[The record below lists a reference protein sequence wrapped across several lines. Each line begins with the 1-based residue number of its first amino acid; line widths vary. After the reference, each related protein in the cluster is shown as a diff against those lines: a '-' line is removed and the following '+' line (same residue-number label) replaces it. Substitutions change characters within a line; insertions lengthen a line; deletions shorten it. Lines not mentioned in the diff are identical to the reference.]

1 MAVPTLS
8 DVTDRVQRV
17 AELIR
22 RLETAEDSVKTL
34 PSDNVR
40 VTVTNCLEVALKTLR
55 EDRSKM
61 ENPRKDSQSDG

>member
-8 DVTDRVQRV
+8 DVRDQVKRV

-34 PSDNVR
+34 SNDNVR
-40 VTVTNCLEVALKTLR
+40 LTVTNCLEVALKTLR

-61 ENPRKDSQSDG
+61 ENPKDSQSD